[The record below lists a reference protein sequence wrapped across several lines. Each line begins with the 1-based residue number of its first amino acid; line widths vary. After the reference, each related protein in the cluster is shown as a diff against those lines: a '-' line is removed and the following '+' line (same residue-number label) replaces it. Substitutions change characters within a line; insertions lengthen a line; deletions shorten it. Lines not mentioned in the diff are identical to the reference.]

1 MRSRVPN
8 TFDPDRR
15 PGVEGKDTFLMQ
27 YVPEDDTAASQAAQ
41 NALATEVAGLVAL
54 NRANPANQV
63 RPPSVIPDVPV
74 TQGINTVTNTS
85 TPTTTAQDLLATANP
100 YTEGTALL
108 TNGWRRH
115 CQVTK
120 RQVFRWRTTVWQ
132 MKSSHDR

>member
-15 PGVEGKDTFLMQ
+15 PGSGGQRYFSDVQ
-27 YVPEDDTAASQAAQ
+27 YVPKDDTAASQAAQ
-41 NALATEVAGLVAL
+41 NALATEVAEQPQIEPIL
-54 NRANPANQV
+54 RIKV

-100 YTEGTALL
+100 YTEGYGTL
-108 TNGWRRH
+108 TKWLAEVLPSYKKAGI
-115 CQVTK
+115 
-120 RQVFRWRTTVWQ
+120 
-132 MKSSHDR
+132 